1 MDRNL
6 HVTRGERVPAYA
18 FTLQSLI
25 ETRDSV
31 PSKTVKPYSA
41 EAEKDLPPS
50 GEPPPDPQKT
60 DIWTFPSEERE
71 DFSSHVGTYF
81 IPGTTR
87 VDDCRECFQKGEL
100 GCKACL
106 GKGMESCS
114 ACLGAGRQ
122 SLSLIH
128 I

>member
-1 MDRNL
+1 MPLLISLSTIQDLSSEELEPLKDALLAHLRSQNAAIRDQVDRNL

-60 DIWTFPSEERE
+60 DWSSTSGRSLMPAARERRRRR
-71 DFSSHVGTYF
+71 
-81 IPGTTR
+81 IKP
-87 VDDCRECFQKGEL
+87 
-100 GCKACL
+100 
-106 GKGMESCS
+106 
-114 ACLGAGRQ
+114 
-122 SLSLIH
+122 
-128 I
+128 